1 MGGGEPTERKSTAS
15 HGLPLLHTRALMRRT
30 PANRV
35 FAVVYL
41 CVILALL
48 YHHFIALLH
57 SASIVSFLILLADA
71 VLAFMWVTTL
81 AFRMCP
87 TERQI
92 FIEHLEHYAK
102 ESNYPGLDV
111 FICTADPYKEPPID
125 VVNTALSVMAYDYPT
140 EKLSV
145 YVSDDGGSQLTLFAF
160 MEAARLTTVY
170 SQPCPG
176 KKMGGGEPTE
186 RKSTASH
193 GLPLLHTRA
202 LMRRTPAN
210 RVFAVVYLCV
220 ILALLYHHF
229 IALLHSASIVSFLIL
244 LADAVLAFMWVTT
257 LAFRMCPTE
266 RQIFI
271 EHLEHYAK
279 ESNYQ
284 EPPID
289 VVNTALSV
297 MAYDYPTEKLSVYV
311 SDDGGS
317 QLTLFAFMEAARF
330 ASHWLPYCK
339 KNKIVERCPKAYFAS
354 NPSWFPETDQIQ
366 LMYENMRV
374 RVETAVKSGIISH
387 DYINS
392 KQELEAF
399 SRWTDGFTSQ
409 NHPAVIQV
417 LLECGKDEDV
427 MGHTMPNLVYVSRG
441 KASICPTIS
450 RLLRVSATMTNAPV
464 ILTLDSDMYSNDPR
478 TPLRV
483 LCYLLDPSMDPKLGY
498 VQFPQI
504 FHGINK
510 SDIYGGELRHVFQ
523 VQMSGMDGLAGPQHV
538 GSGGFFRRKIFFGGP
553 SETPEMNQDQL
564 TSKSIRSKEVLAM
577 AHQVAGC
584 NFENQTKWGTKMGFR
599 YGSLVEDLY
608 TSHQLQCEGWKSI
621 NCKPKRPAFLGN
633 SPLNLHDL
641 LNQTTRWS
649 VGLLEIA
656 FCKYSPIIYGVRSI
670 NLLSGLGF
678 AYYAFWPFWSIPLT
692 IYAFLPQL
700 ALLNS
705 ASIFPQVSDL
715 WFFIYVFLFLG
726 AYGQDYLEFILSGG
740 TTVRWWNNQRM
751 WMMRG
756 LSSFSFGWIEYFLK
770 SIGIST
776 FGFKVTSKVVQE
788 EQSKRYK
795 QGIFEFGVA
804 SPLFLPLT
812 TAAIINLASFLRG
825 IALVLKQ
832 GRLEDLLLQMLL
844 AGFGMVN
851 CWPIYEAMVLRT
863 DEGKL
868 PVKITL
874 ISIVLAWALY
884 RLLASS
890 MAF

>member
-1 MGGGEPTERKSTAS
+1 MGGEGATERKSTAS

-57 SASIVSFLILLADA
+57 STSIVSLLLLLADA
-71 VLAFMWVTTL
+71 VLAFMWVTSL

-87 TERQI
+87 TERQV

-102 ESNYPGLDV
+102 ESEYPALDV

-125 VVNTALSVMAYDYPT
+125 VVNTALSVMAYDYP
-140 EKLSV
+140 
-145 YVSDDGGSQLTLFAF
+145 
-160 MEAARLTTVY
+160 
-170 SQPCPG
+170 
-176 KKMGGGEPTE
+176 
-186 RKSTASH
+186 
-193 GLPLLHTRA
+193 
-202 LMRRTPAN
+202 
-210 RVFAVVYLCV
+210 
-220 ILALLYHHF
+220 I
-229 IALLHSASIVSFLIL
+229 
-244 LADAVLAFMWVTT
+244 
-257 LAFRMCPTE
+257 
-266 RQIFI
+266 
-271 EHLEHYAK
+271 
-279 ESNYQ
+279 
-284 EPPID
+284 
-289 VVNTALSV
+289 
-297 MAYDYPTEKLSVYV
+297 EKLSVYV

-330 ASHWLPYCK
+330 ATHWLPYCK
-339 KNKIVERCPKAYFAS
+339 INKIVERCPEGYFAS
-354 NPSWFPETDQIQ
+354 NPSWFPETDQIKS
-366 LMYENMRV
+366 MYERMRD
-374 RVETAVKSGIISH
+374 RVENVVKRGSISN
-387 DYINS
+387 DYIPD
-392 KQELEAF
+392 QREIEAF
-399 SRWTDGFTSQ
+399 SRWTDEFTPQ
-409 NHPAVIQV
+409 NHPPVIQV
-417 LLECGKDEDV
+417 LLERGKDKDIT
-427 MGHTMPNLVYVSRG
+427 GHDMPNLVY
-441 KASICPTIS
+441 IS
-450 RLLRVSATMTNAPV
+450 REKRMDSPHHLKAGALNVLLRVSATMTNAPV
-464 ILTLDSDMYSNDPR
+464 ILTLDGDMYSNDPQ

-510 SDIYGGELRHVFQ
+510 SDIYDGELRHVYQ
-523 VQMSGMDGLAGPQHV
+523 VQLSGMDGLAGPQLV
-538 GSGGFFRRKIFFGGP
+538 GTGGFFRRKIFFGGP

-577 AHQVAGC
+577 AHHVAGC

-599 YGSLVEDLY
+599 YGSLVEDLH
-608 TSHQLQCEGWKSI
+608 TSYQLQCEGWKSI

-633 SPLNLHDL
+633 SPLNLHDS

-649 VGLLEIA
+649 VGLLEVV
-656 FCKYSPIIYGVRSI
+656 FCKHNPIIYGVRFI

-678 AYYAFWPFWSIPLT
+678 AYYAFWPFWSVPLT

-705 ASIFPQVSDL
+705 TSIFPKVSDP
-715 WFFIYVFLFLG
+715 WFFVNVFLFLG

-740 TTVRWWNNQRM
+740 TTLRWWNNQRM

-756 LSSFSFGWIEYFLK
+756 LSSFPFGWIEYFLK
-770 SIGIST
+770 SMGIST
-776 FGFKVTSKVVQE
+776 FGFNVTSKVVQE

-795 QGIFEFGVA
+795 EGIFDFGVA

-812 TAAIINLASFLRG
+812 TAAIINLASFLKG
-825 IALVLKQ
+825 IALVFKQ
-832 GRLEDLLLQMLL
+832 GGLEDLLLQMLL
-844 AGFGMVN
+844 AGFGIVN

-884 RLLASS
+884 
-890 MAF
+890 

>member
-1 MGGGEPTERKSTAS
+1 MGGEGATERKSTAS

-57 SASIVSFLILLADA
+57 STSILSLLILLADA
-71 VLAFMWVTTL
+71 VLAFMWVTSL

-87 TERQI
+87 TERQV

-102 ESNYPGLDV
+102 ESEYPALDV
-111 FICTADPYKEPPID
+111 FICTADPFKEPPID
-125 VVNTALSVMAYDYPT
+125 VVNTALSVMAYDYP
-140 EKLSV
+140 
-145 YVSDDGGSQLTLFAF
+145 
-160 MEAARLTTVY
+160 
-170 SQPCPG
+170 
-176 KKMGGGEPTE
+176 
-186 RKSTASH
+186 
-193 GLPLLHTRA
+193 
-202 LMRRTPAN
+202 
-210 RVFAVVYLCV
+210 
-220 ILALLYHHF
+220 I
-229 IALLHSASIVSFLIL
+229 
-244 LADAVLAFMWVTT
+244 
-257 LAFRMCPTE
+257 
-266 RQIFI
+266 
-271 EHLEHYAK
+271 
-279 ESNYQ
+279 
-284 EPPID
+284 
-289 VVNTALSV
+289 
-297 MAYDYPTEKLSVYV
+297 EKLSVYV

-330 ASHWLPYCK
+330 ATHWLPYCK
-339 KNKIVERCPKAYFAS
+339 INKIVERCPEAYFAS
-354 NPSWFPETDQIQ
+354 NPSWFPETDQIKS
-366 LMYENMRV
+366 MYERMRD
-374 RVETAVKSGIISH
+374 RVENVVKRGSISN
-387 DYINS
+387 DYIPD
-392 KQELEAF
+392 QREIEAF
-399 SRWTDGFTSQ
+399 SRWTDEFTPQ
-409 NHPAVIQV
+409 NHPPVIQV
-417 LLECGKDEDV
+417 LLERGKDKDIT
-427 MGHTMPNLVYVSRG
+427 GHDMPNLVY
-441 KASICPTIS
+441 IS
-450 RLLRVSATMTNAPV
+450 REKRMDSPHHFKAGALNVLLRVSATMTNAPV
-464 ILTLDSDMYSNDPR
+464 ILTLDGDMYSNDPQ

-510 SDIYGGELRHVFQ
+510 SDIYDGELRHVYQ
-523 VQMSGMDGLAGPQHV
+523 VQLSGMDGLAGPQLV
-538 GSGGFFRRKIFFGGP
+538 GSGSFFRRKIFFGGP

-577 AHQVAGC
+577 AHHVAGC
-584 NFENQTKWGTKMGFR
+584 NFGNQTKWGTKMGFR
-599 YGSLVEDLY
+599 YGSLVEDLH
-608 TSHQLQCEGWKSI
+608 TSYQLQCEGWKSI

-633 SPLNLHDL
+633 SPLNLHDS

-649 VGLLEIA
+649 VGLLEVV
-656 FCKYSPIIYGVRSI
+656 FCKHNPIIYGVRFI

-678 AYYAFWPFWSIPLT
+678 AYYAFWPFWSVPLT

-705 ASIFPQVSDL
+705 TSIFPKVSDP
-715 WFFIYVFLFLG
+715 WFFVNVFLFLG

-740 TTVRWWNNQRM
+740 TTLRWWNNQRM

-756 LSSFSFGWIEYFLK
+756 LSSFPFGWIEYFLK
-770 SIGIST
+770 SMGIST
-776 FGFKVTSKVVQE
+776 FGFNVTSKVVQE

-795 QGIFEFGVA
+795 EGIFDFGVA

-812 TAAIINLASFLRG
+812 TAAIINLASFLKG
-825 IALVLKQ
+825 IALVFKQ
-832 GRLEDLLLQMLL
+832 GGLEDLLLQMLL
-844 AGFGMVN
+844 AGFGIVN

-884 RLLASS
+884 
-890 MAF
+890 

>member
-1 MGGGEPTERKSTAS
+1 MGGEGATERKSTAS

-30 PANRV
+30 SANRV

-57 SASIVSFLILLADA
+57 STSIVSLLILLADA
-71 VLAFMWVTTL
+71 VLAFLWVTSL

-87 TERQI
+87 TERQV
-92 FIEHLEHYAK
+92 FIEHLEHHAK
-102 ESNYPGLDV
+102 ESEYPALDV

-125 VVNTALSVMAYDYPT
+125 VVNTALSVMAYDYP
-140 EKLSV
+140 
-145 YVSDDGGSQLTLFAF
+145 
-160 MEAARLTTVY
+160 
-170 SQPCPG
+170 
-176 KKMGGGEPTE
+176 
-186 RKSTASH
+186 
-193 GLPLLHTRA
+193 
-202 LMRRTPAN
+202 
-210 RVFAVVYLCV
+210 
-220 ILALLYHHF
+220 I
-229 IALLHSASIVSFLIL
+229 
-244 LADAVLAFMWVTT
+244 
-257 LAFRMCPTE
+257 
-266 RQIFI
+266 
-271 EHLEHYAK
+271 
-279 ESNYQ
+279 
-284 EPPID
+284 
-289 VVNTALSV
+289 
-297 MAYDYPTEKLSVYV
+297 EKLSVYV

-330 ASHWLPYCK
+330 ATHWLPYCK
-339 KNKIVERCPKAYFAS
+339 INKIVERCPEAYFAS
-354 NPSWFPETDQIQ
+354 NPSWFPETDQIKS
-366 LMYENMRV
+366 MYERMRD
-374 RVETAVKSGIISH
+374 RVENVVKRGSISN
-387 DYINS
+387 DYIPD
-392 KQELEAF
+392 QREIEAF
-399 SRWTDGFTSQ
+399 SRWTDEFTPQ
-409 NHPAVIQV
+409 NHPPVIQV
-417 LLECGKDEDV
+417 LLERGKDKDIT
-427 MGHTMPNLVYVSRG
+427 GHDMPNLVY
-441 KASICPTIS
+441 IS
-450 RLLRVSATMTNAPV
+450 REKRMDSPHHFKAGALNLLLRVSATMTNAPV
-464 ILTLDSDMYSNDPR
+464 ILTLDGDMYSNDPQ

-510 SDIYGGELRHVFQ
+510 SDIYDGELRHVYQ
-523 VQMSGMDGLAGPQHV
+523 VQLSGMDGLAGPQLV
-538 GSGGFFRRKIFFGGP
+538 GSGSFFRRKIFFGGP

-577 AHQVAGC
+577 AHHVAGC

-599 YGSLVEDLY
+599 YGSLVEDLH

-633 SPLNLHDL
+633 SPLNLHDS

-649 VGLLEIA
+649 VGLLEVV
-656 FCKYSPIIYGVRSI
+656 FCKHNPIIYGVRFI

-678 AYYAFWPFWSIPLT
+678 AYYTFWPFWSVPLT

-705 ASIFPQVSDL
+705 TSIFPKVSDP
-715 WFFIYVFLFLG
+715 WFFVNVFLFLG

-740 TTVRWWNNQRM
+740 TTLRWWNNQRM

-756 LSSFSFGWIEYFLK
+756 LSSFPFGWIEYFLK
-770 SIGIST
+770 SMGIST
-776 FGFKVTSKVVQE
+776 FGFNVTSKVVQE

-795 QGIFEFGVA
+795 EGIFDFGVA

-812 TAAIINLASFLRG
+812 TAAIINLASFLKG
-825 IALVLKQ
+825 IALVFKQ
-832 GRLEDLLLQMLL
+832 GGLEDLLLQMLL
-844 AGFGMVN
+844 AGFGIVN

-884 RLLASS
+884 
-890 MAF
+890 

>member
-1 MGGGEPTERKSTAS
+1 MGGEGATERKSTAS

-57 SASIVSFLILLADA
+57 STSIVSLLILLADA
-71 VLAFMWVTTL
+71 VLAFMWVTSL

-87 TERQI
+87 TERQV

-102 ESNYPGLDV
+102 ESEYPALDV

-125 VVNTALSVMAYDYPT
+125 VVNTALSVMAYDYP
-140 EKLSV
+140 
-145 YVSDDGGSQLTLFAF
+145 
-160 MEAARLTTVY
+160 
-170 SQPCPG
+170 
-176 KKMGGGEPTE
+176 
-186 RKSTASH
+186 
-193 GLPLLHTRA
+193 
-202 LMRRTPAN
+202 
-210 RVFAVVYLCV
+210 
-220 ILALLYHHF
+220 I
-229 IALLHSASIVSFLIL
+229 
-244 LADAVLAFMWVTT
+244 
-257 LAFRMCPTE
+257 
-266 RQIFI
+266 
-271 EHLEHYAK
+271 
-279 ESNYQ
+279 
-284 EPPID
+284 
-289 VVNTALSV
+289 
-297 MAYDYPTEKLSVYV
+297 EKLSVYV

-330 ASHWLPYCK
+330 ATHWLPYCK
-339 KNKIVERCPKAYFAS
+339 INKIVERCPEAYFAS
-354 NPSWFPETDQIQ
+354 NPSWFPETDQIKS
-366 LMYENMRV
+366 MYERMRD
-374 RVETAVKSGIISH
+374 RVENVVKRGSISN
-387 DYINS
+387 DYIPD
-392 KQELEAF
+392 QREIEAF
-399 SRWTDGFTSQ
+399 SRWTDEFTPQ
-409 NHPAVIQV
+409 NHPPVIQV
-417 LLECGKDEDV
+417 LLERGKDKDIT
-427 MGHTMPNLVYVSRG
+427 GHDMPNLVY
-441 KASICPTIS
+441 IS
-450 RLLRVSATMTNAPV
+450 REKRMDSPHHFKAGALNVLLRVSATMTNAPV
-464 ILTLDSDMYSNDPR
+464 ILTLDGDMYSNDPQ

-510 SDIYGGELRHVFQ
+510 SDIYDGELRHVYQ
-523 VQMSGMDGLAGPQHV
+523 VQLSGMDGLAGPQLV
-538 GSGGFFRRKIFFGGP
+538 GSGSFFRRKIFFGGP

-577 AHQVAGC
+577 AHHVAGC
-584 NFENQTKWGTKMGFR
+584 NFGNQTKWGTKMGFR
-599 YGSLVEDLY
+599 YGSLVEDLH
-608 TSHQLQCEGWKSI
+608 TSYQLQCEGWKSI

-649 VGLLEIA
+649 VGLLEVV
-656 FCKYSPIIYGVRSI
+656 FCKHNPIIYGVRFI

-678 AYYAFWPFWSIPLT
+678 AYYAFWPFWSVPLT

-705 ASIFPQVSDL
+705 TSIFPKVSDP
-715 WFFIYVFLFLG
+715 WFFVNVFLFLG

-740 TTVRWWNNQRM
+740 TTLRWWNNQRM

-756 LSSFSFGWIEYFLK
+756 LSSFPFGWIEYFLK
-770 SIGIST
+770 SMGIST
-776 FGFKVTSKVVQE
+776 FGFNVTSKVVQE

-795 QGIFEFGVA
+795 EGIFDFGVA

-812 TAAIINLASFLRG
+812 TAAIINLASFLKG
-825 IALVLKQ
+825 IALVFKQ
-832 GRLEDLLLQMLL
+832 GGLEDLLLQMLL
-844 AGFGMVN
+844 AGFGIVN

-884 RLLASS
+884 
-890 MAF
+890 

>member
-1 MGGGEPTERKSTAS
+1 MTKTSQFLFFTPSLVEKDKTITFLDYLLWSAYFIKAYYGVLQLYPARREKWEGEATERKSTAS

-35 FAVVYL
+35 FAVVYCVSSWL
-41 CVILALL
+41 CYITISCSTP
-48 YHHFIALLH
+48 FR
-57 SASIVSFLILLADA
+57 SIVSLLILLADA

-160 MEAARLTTVY
+160 MEAAR
-170 SQPCPG
+170 
-176 KKMGGGEPTE
+176 
-186 RKSTASH
+186 
-193 GLPLLHTRA
+193 
-202 LMRRTPAN
+202 
-210 RVFAVVYLCV
+210 
-220 ILALLYHHF
+220 
-229 IALLHSASIVSFLIL
+229 
-244 LADAVLAFMWVTT
+244 
-257 LAFRMCPTE
+257 
-266 RQIFI
+266 
-271 EHLEHYAK
+271 
-279 ESNYQ
+279 
-284 EPPID
+284 
-289 VVNTALSV
+289 
-297 MAYDYPTEKLSVYV
+297 
-311 SDDGGS
+311 
-317 QLTLFAFMEAARF
+317 F

-354 NPSWFPETDQIQ
+354 NPSWFPETDQIKG
-366 LMYENMRV
+366 
-374 RVETAVKSGIISH
+374 ETAVKSGIISH
-387 DYINS
+387 DYMNS

-409 NHPAVIQV
+409 NHPAVIQ
-417 LLECGKDEDV
+417 
-427 MGHTMPNLVYVSRG
+427 
-441 KASICPTIS
+441 
-450 RLLRVSATMTNAPV
+450 LRVSATMTNAPV

-670 NLLSGLGF
+670 NLLSGLAGSAQF
-678 AYYAFWPFWSIPLT
+678 RLNLPTGLRSLVFHLCIPFPWS
-692 IYAFLPQL
+692 
-700 ALLNS
+700 
-705 ASIFPQVSDL
+705 L
-715 WFFIYVFLFLG
+715 WTR
-726 AYGQDYLEFILSGG
+726 LSGVHIIRG

-832 GRLEDLLLQMLL
+832 GRLE
-844 AGFGMVN
+844 
-851 CWPIYEAMVLRT
+851 IYFCRCC
-863 DEGKL
+863 
-868 PVKITL
+868 
-874 ISIVLAWALY
+874 
-884 RLLASS
+884 
-890 MAF
+890 